1 MRNFTSLIA
10 FVVAVISIT
19 AAAAPASEFNA
30 KVDAGQFPL
39 PFVDF
44 EANTTVI

>member
-19 AAAAPASEFNA
+19 AAATPAPELNTKA
-30 KVDAGQFPL
+30 DDGQSLL
-39 PFVDF
+39 PFIDF
-44 EANTTVI
+44 EANTTII